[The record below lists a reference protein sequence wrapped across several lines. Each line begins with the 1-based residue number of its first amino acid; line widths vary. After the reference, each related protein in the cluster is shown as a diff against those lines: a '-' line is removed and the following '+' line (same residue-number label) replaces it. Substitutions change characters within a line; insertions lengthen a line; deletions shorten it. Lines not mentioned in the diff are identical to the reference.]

1 MLELL
6 RSWVFPSACE
16 ACDRPGPAL
25 CAACAPAVA
34 DAIHFAIDGIPATA
48 LGAYQGPLRDA
59 ILAMK
64 RGARD
69 PLVAFAQLLDAVTIE
84 GVLVPLPT
92 TAARAAERGFDQSIA
107 LARAVAARRA
117 LSWLELLDKHGP
129 PQAGRG
135 REGRLASSGRFRL
148 KPGVAL
154 PPTVTL
160 LDDVCTTGATI
171 RDAVALLRTL
181 HVSVERIILVARS
194 ETQERAQKCA

>member
-1 MLELL
+1 MLDAL

-16 ACDRPGPAL
+16 GCDRPGPAL

-34 DAIHFAIDGIPATA
+34 IHFAIDGIPATA
-48 LGAYQGPLRDA
+48 LGAYEGPLRDA

-69 PLVAFAQLLDAVTIE
+69 PLAAFAQLLDAVTID
-84 GVLVPLPT
+84 GALVPLPT

-107 LARAVAARRA
+107 LARAVAARRS
-117 LSWLELLDKHGP
+117 LSCLELLDKHGL

-135 REGRLASSGRFRL
+135 REGRLAASGRFRL

-154 PPTVTL
+154 PPAVTL

-181 HVSVERIILVARS
+181 HVSVERITLVARS
-194 ETQERAQKCA
+194 ETQLQGR